1 MKILAPAIRFLFF
14 SFLLI
19 AGLYFARGFLI
30 PFCLAGLLAMLF
42 LPLSQRLEARGF
54 NRGVAA
60 LACIAGLLLVI
71 AALIL
76 LLRWQ
81 LQDLVKDLAGIE
93 QRITGFIH
101 QVQQYISSTI
111 GVSEQ
116 EQKKLLQQQSSS
128 GSGKA
133 SGIASAIMG
142 SLMGIA
148 VNTVLVFVYIFL
160 FLYYRGHLKKFVLK
174 LVPPPKHSKTTT
186 VMYKSTQVA
195 QQYITGLALMIVTL
209 WVLYGIG
216 FSIAGVKYALFFA
229 ILCGLLEIVP
239 FVGNLT
245 GTSLTIIVSL
255 AQGGNSNIIIGI
267 LVVYGIVQFIQTY
280 ILEPLIVGAEVNIN
294 PLFTILAIVA
304 GETVWGI
311 GGMILAI
318 PLLGIVKIICDHI
331 EPLKPYGF
339 LIGQDAEQSSEN
351 WTDKIKRWFK
361 KKR

>member
-1 MKILAPAIRFLFF
+1 
-14 SFLLI
+14 
-19 AGLYFARGFLI
+19 
-30 PFCLAGLLAMLF
+30 
-42 LPLSQRLEARGF
+42 
-54 NRGVAA
+54 
-60 LACIAGLLLVI
+60 
-71 AALIL
+71 
-76 LLRWQ
+76 
-81 LQDLVKDLAGIE
+81 
-93 QRITGFIH
+93 
-101 QVQQYISSTI
+101 
-111 GVSEQ
+111 
-116 EQKKLLQQQSSS
+116 
-128 GSGKA
+128 
-133 SGIASAIMG
+133 
-142 SLMGIA
+142 
-148 VNTVLVFVYIFL
+148 
-160 FLYYRGHLKKFVLK
+160 
-174 LVPPPKHSKTTT
+174 
-186 VMYKSTQVA
+186 
-195 QQYITGLALMIVTL
+195 MIVTL